1 MSDMNISDIG
11 IMKKSLDAAIS
22 VTLPRLRQSDRADTG
37 SLVGKAA
44 KAATPY
50 LMVAPAVLQLSVF
63 VLYPILY
70 MVWLSMFRW
79 DMIGPKVFVGLQN
92 FVELFSNPDF
102 FQVMGNTFT
111 FMFFS
116 VSISIVLALALALH
130 LRTNTRINAL
140 LQSFVFVPYI
150 TSLVSVAFI
159 WMWLMDS
166 DYGLLNFF
174 LASLGLPAVRWLDD
188 PKIAMS
194 SMVLVAVWKGIGYN
208 TIIIVSAMQSIPE
221 HLYEAAAL
229 DRSNSVKTFF
239 RITLP
244 MISPTLFFLTLM
256 NIIAA
261 FKTFEQVNVM
271 TSGGPMN
278 ATNTLV
284 FDIYQYG
291 FKFYKLG
298 YASAQGVV
306 LMAIIGICTLF
317 YFGALTK
324 RVHYGGGDD

>member
-1 MSDMNISDIG
+1 MNLIEKPFNS
-11 IMKKSLDAAIS
+11 AAS
-22 VTLPRLRQSDRADTG
+22 VTLPRFRRMSRVHG
-37 SLVGKAA
+37 ESLAGKFA
-44 KAATPY
+44 KGATPY
-50 LMVAPAVLQLSVF
+50 MMVAPAVLQLSVF
-63 VLYPILY
+63 VVYPILY
-70 MVWLSMFRW
+70 MLWLSMFRW

-92 FVELFSNPDF
+92 FAELFSNPDF

-130 LRTNTRINAL
+130 LRADTRINAL

-174 LASLGLPAVRWLDD
+174 LASLGLPAMRWLDD
-188 PKIAMS
+188 PRIAMS

-208 TIIIVSAMQSIPE
+208 TIILVSAMQAIPG

-229 DRSNSVKTFF
+229 DKSNPAKTFF

-261 FKTFEQVNVM
+261 FKVFEQINVM

-278 ATNTLV
+278 TTNTLV

-298 YASAQGVV
+298 YASAQGVI

-317 YFGALTK
+317 YFGALNR
-324 RVHYGGGDD
+324 RVHYSGGGD

>member
-1 MSDMNISDIG
+1 M
-11 IMKKSLDAAIS
+11 
-22 VTLPRLRQSDRADTG
+22 
-37 SLVGKAA
+37 
-44 KAATPY
+44 
-50 LMVAPAVLQLSVF
+50 
-63 VLYPILY
+63 
-70 MVWLSMFRW
+70 
-79 DMIGPKVFVGLQN
+79 
-92 FVELFSNPDF
+92 
-102 FQVMGNTFT
+102 
-111 FMFFS
+111 
-116 VSISIVLALALALH
+116 ALALH
-130 LRTNTRINAL
+130 LKKNTRINAL
-140 LQSFVFVPYI
+140 LQSFIFVPYI
-150 TSLVSVAFI
+150 TSVVSVAFI

-174 LASLGLPAVRWLDD
+174 LASLGLPAAGWLDD
-188 PKIAMS
+188 PKVAMS
-194 SMVLVAVWKGIGYN
+194 SMILVAVWKGIGYN
-208 TIIIVSAMQSIPE
+208 TVIIVSAMHTIPG

-229 DRSNSVKTFF
+229 DKTKPVKTFF

-256 NIIAA
+256 NGIAA
-261 FKTFEQVNVM
+261 FKVFEQINVM

-291 FKFYKLG
+291 FKYYKLG

-324 RVHYGGGDD
+324 RVHYGGGGD